1 MGFLKQAFDWVSENG
16 HTALDVAGT
25 FPAIGNFADAANALW
40 YAAEGEFDKAGTSAI
55 AMLPGLGQG
64 VTATKLAK
72 AGKVPFKLSN
82 KPTKA
87 VQETADQLKKAR
99 QTSASQYK
107 GAKESVEQAQKKL
120 KTDEKIIASPWMK
133 ESKDRVV
140 KKSQEDVA
148 AKGSILKKTRE
159 QGRASVKTAQG
170 KAKKAQE
177 LSDARVNPLGIGGKG
192 FKGKVAN
199 VGLGGLSMVNPTNK
213 ELEEAEQQ
221 LKDKGENK
229 PEDKDK
235 EKDKVNSLLGDGKG
249 EGKGEGDAPTGETD
263 QQPEPTEQTPT
274 PPVEDKEAAAK
285 KREDDTLNQKYDIAA
300 QMDDLM
306 TQDPDYFR
314 KNRGAAQ
321 QLFGKAR
328 KLGVTAE
335 QFNNYVRNNRAAAQ
349 ERRRD
354 IDRAEAKQF
363 LQEKLDQPLY
373 ESSRGMPTY
382 AQRGR
387 NLAEFFKSSGLK
399 NATPAQVSSLMNP
412 NRGSVLQQVKQDK
425 DKDKPKK

>member
-55 AMLPGLGQG
+55 AMIPGLGQG

-72 AGKVPFKLSN
+72 AGKAPFKISN

-87 VQETADQLKKAR
+87 VQETADQLKKTR

-107 GAKESVEQAQKKL
+107 GAKESVEQAQKKVGVEQKRTPGL
-120 KTDEKIIASPWMK
+120 GSP
-133 ESKDRVV
+133 S
-140 KKSQEDVA
+140 KSQRVEDASSELASKKDV
-148 AKGSILKKTRE
+148 LKKTRG

-199 VGLGGLSMVNPTNK
+199 VGLGGLSYANPTNK
-213 ELEEAEQQ
+213 QLEEAEQQ
-221 LKDKGENK
+221 LKDKGEDK
-229 PEDKDK
+229 PEDKGEDK
-235 EKDKVNSLLGDGKG
+235 PKVDSLLGDGKG

-263 QQPEPTEQTPT
+263 QQPEPTEQKPT

>member
-1 MGFLKQAFDWVSENG
+1 MGFLKQAFDWVSKNG

-25 FPAIGNFADAANALW
+25 FPAIGNLADAANAVW
-40 YAAEGEFDKAGTSAI
+40 YASKGEFDKAGTSAI
-55 AMLPGLGQG
+55 AMIPGLGQG
-64 VTATKLAK
+64 TTAAKLAK
-72 AGKVPFKLSN
+72 AGKNPFKFSD

-87 VQETADQLKKAR
+87 VKETADQLKKAR

-159 QGRASVKTAQG
+159 QGRAAVKTAKD
-170 KAKKAQE
+170 KAKEAQE

-192 FKGKVAN
+192 ITGKAMN
-199 VGLGGLSMVNPTNK
+199 IGLGGLSMANPTNK

-221 LKDKGENK
+221 LKDKPKDKG
-229 PEDKDK
+229 EDKDK
-235 EKDKVNSLLGDGKG
+235 EEVESLLGKDKG
-249 EGKGEGDAPTGETD
+249 EGKGEGDAPTGKTE

-285 KREDDTLNQKYDIAA
+285 KREDDILNQKYDIAA

-363 LQEKLDQPLY
+363 LEEKLDQPVY
-373 ESSRGMPTY
+373 ESSRGMPTS

-387 NLAEFFKSSGLK
+387 NLARFMKSSGLR

-412 NRGSVLQQVKQDK
+412 NRGAVLQQVKQDK
-425 DKDKPKK
+425 EKEKTKK

>member
-25 FPAIGNFADAANALW
+25 FPAIGNLADAANALW

-55 AMLPGLGQG
+55 AMIPGLGQG

-107 GAKESVEQAQKKL
+107 GAKESVEQAQKKVGVEQQRTPGL
-120 KTDEKIIASPWMK
+120 GSP
-133 ESKDRVV
+133 S
-140 KKSQEDVA
+140 KSQRVEDASSELASKKDV
-148 AKGSILKKTRE
+148 LKKTRE

-199 VGLGGLSMVNPTNK
+199 VGLGGLSMANPTNK

-221 LKDKGENK
+221 LKDKGEDK
-229 PEDKDK
+229 PKDK
-235 EKDKVNSLLGDGKG
+235 NKKKVESLLGKGKGKG
-249 EGKGEGDAPTGETD
+249 EGEGEASTGKTE

-285 KREDDTLNQKYDIAA
+285 KREDDILNQKYDIAA

-363 LQEKLDQPLY
+363 LEEKLDQPVY
-373 ESSRGMPTY
+373 ESSRGMPTS

-387 NLAEFFKSSGLK
+387 NLARFMKSSGLR

-412 NRGSVLQQVKQDK
+412 NRGAVLQQVKQDK
-425 DKDKPKK
+425 DKEKTKK